1 MLFVYLFH
9 LDQDTDQSMNSHQSV
24 MLSDE
29 EATLYDRQIRLWGAD
44 AQLK

>member
-1 MLFVYLFH
+1 MQISNRVFLIPEKKYLF
-9 LDQDTDQSMNSHQSV
+9 LSMNST
-24 MLSDE
+24 MLTDE

>member
-1 MLFVYLFH
+1 
-9 LDQDTDQSMNSHQSV
+9 MNSNQTA
-24 MLSDE
+24 MLTDE